1 MSKKSICIGIVAYDG
16 FDGQVAQ
23 DYMRLMFHLGRRHP
37 EYDFQLAIKWKSEQ
51 FRARNAIVKAA
62 LQNSADYIW
71 MLDDDHIIDI
81 GRSQGSTSAYDL
93 PIKLAKHL
101 EENPKIGVVGALYFQ
116 RGGDY
121 APVIMQ
127 ESADDARPYFLT
139 HPEISHRMQRVDIT
153 GGGCMMIRASVFD
166 KIGEPWFV
174 PEHEWGT
181 DIQLCKQ
188 VRAAGYEVWCDTS
201 LEIGH
206 MQNEKRLVTSDV
218 IKSDTGSREYEPLL
232 RYKKDVL
239 EYLGMNMGQATDLAR
254 EYDPT
259 EILKHKDDIIG
270 YYASRGKSQLARQL
284 LYHQFPAV
292 VDEMKIFH
300 SRIRSDIKA
309 YGAEYGCGSAPVSF
323 EFALRGHKMDFI
335 DVDGSG
341 AYEFTKWR
349 AKKRKVDAGFK
360 LAGPYDYVMMLDS
373 IEHIVDWRGVLGEVI
388 SRIKDGGVL
397 VTNYF
402 ANQDF
407 NNPEHVSMDHKAV
420 RQFLEAAG
428 MKTDSE
434 VFWVKQ
440 ASEEA
445 EAA

>member
-1 MSKKSICIGIVAYDG
+1 MSKTICIGIVAYDG

-37 EYDFQLAIKWKSEQ
+37 EYEFQLAIKWKSEQ

-71 MLDDDHIIDI
+71 MLDDDHILDI
-81 GRSQGSTSAYDL
+81 GRAQGATSAYDL

-101 EENPKIGVVGALYFQ
+101 EANPKIGVVGALYFQ

-127 ESADDARPYFLT
+127 ESKDDDRPYFMT
-139 HPEISHRMQRVDIT
+139 HPEIAHRMQKVDVT

-166 KIGEPWFV
+166 KIGEPWFA

-188 VRAAGYEVWCDTS
+188 ARAAGFEVWCDTS

-206 MQNEKRLVTSDV
+206 MQNEKRLVTSEV
-218 IKSDTGSREYEPLL
+218 IKKDTSSREYEPLM
-232 RYKKDVL
+232 RYRKDVL
-239 EYLGMNMGQATDLAR
+239 EYLGMNMDQATELAA
-254 EYDPT
+254 EYDPR
-259 EILKHKDDIIG
+259 EVANHMDDLIG
-270 YYASRGKSQLARQL
+270 YYASRGKCQLARQL
-284 LYHQFPAV
+284 VYHQYPAV
-292 VDEMKIFH
+292 IEEMKLFH
-300 SRIRSDIKA
+300 SKIRTDIHA

-323 EFALRGHKMDFI
+323 EFAIQGHKMDFI
-335 DVDGSG
+335 DIDGSG

-360 LAGPYDYVMMLDS
+360 LAGPYDFVMMLDS
-373 IEHIVDWRGVLGEVI
+373 IEHIRDWRGVLGRVI
-388 SRIKDGGVL
+388 ASIKDGGVL

-407 NNPEHVSMDHKAV
+407 QNPEHVSMDHEAV
-420 RQFLEAAG
+420 RQFLVGTG
-428 MKTDSE
+428 MQSDSR
-434 VFWVKQ
+434 VFWVKRVSQ
-440 ASEEA
+440 
-445 EAA
+445 EAAA